1 MKTSLSVSLKFAVS
15 AALAISINAS
25 AIASERNG
33 NRTSSDDV
41 SPASAPSAVTAPQA
55 SGATE
60 ISPEAA
66 SQITALDRDKSQRT
80 PAQQKIGSNLIY
92 AARMAAG
99 KDAAPGVRTLNTG
112 VVVRPDRKVLVDIRA
127 RISSEVLEAVKSVG
141 GEIVASYPETK
152 AIFAYV
158 PLANLESLASD
169 ERVLAIRSPKIPT
182 LEHSTAPSSK
192 AERHERIIGQLYA
205 ALQVPSNLLRESPG
219 ARAAERPEINA
230 TTVGGIRGA
239 VPEGDIRHRARAARL
254 TYGIDGTGLKV
265 GVLSDSFNALGG
277 YSTDVATGDLPGP
290 GNPNGYT
297 LPVLLAG
304 SGDYLHADATDEGR
318 AMTQI
323 IHAILPG
330 AQIYF
335 ATAFNNDADF
345 ANNIRALRGIAAN
358 PGASGN
364 VPNGGCDIIVDDV
377 SYSQEASLRDGATEA
392 VDSASGMA
400 VIKQAVNDV
409 VATNALY
416 FSSAANSGNKN
427 DNTSGTWEGDFVD
440 AGPATSPVPIG
451 GGNHVHNWNSGGTAS
466 MTNNITAAG
475 SYLALEWSDPLGT
488 SSNDYDLYLLNAAG
502 TAVVGASTDIQNGTN
517 ADPTEAIYPGQ
528 GNSLTGISAGLKAVV
543 VQKPGAQTRFLSVNT
558 GRAQFQFSTNGQTRG
573 HATAPGSFGV
583 AAVPTS
589 TSVGP
594 TFPAP
599 FGPANMVETFSSD
612 GPRRVFFDENNFAY
626 NSFTLASGGGIVRQK
641 PDVAAADGAPNTV
654 PGFERFF
661 GTSAAAPHA
670 AGIAGL
676 VKLGL
681 LKAGVGHPRVTRVRT
696 ALTTTGTDI
705 ETPGVDQDAGYGV
718 LDAFKAVQSTGAPG
732 GAALDTGTIV
742 GTETSNSN
750 GNGRLDPGETINVTI
765 PLTNVGIN
773 TASNVSA
780 TLSTTTPGVTILSS
794 DRTYGDIAPGAT
806 ASPTVP
812 YSMAL
817 DSSFPCSSDITF
829 KLVVNYVGAAAGVTP
844 QTFLFKLGTGLTGIP
859 QFFTVLDTTPPPTN
873 ALYTATT
880 GTQTGRLL
888 GTGVAQSCGNPKA
901 APPLSGNQPSAQRRY
916 DAYTFMN
923 GGAARCVTVTY
934 NPPQAN
940 AAGSNF
946 VGCAAYTVFDPAN
959 PQSGYLGD
967 AGSNYTSNPGGFA
980 DVSYSF
986 TAPANAPF
994 TVVVFESNPGAT
1006 ASSLP
1011 SSGTYGLRIS
1021 GLAICDSYSGSSQ
1034 QDVTEVAPV
1043 VIQTSQFGPPS
1054 CAAQGYS
1061 NNINI
1066 TATVKNNSSATLNN
1080 VVFQVAVLTN
1090 ASGSPASPPYRLL
1103 TATGADCTQGG
1114 LVGSTQP
1121 GPSSL
1126 APGQTAN
1133 IVFTIAAPST
1143 ARYRFG
1149 VRTLASTGSA
1159 MNGSPSKTERAR
1171 LAQAKRSQQLRANA
1185 PGKPKPVA
1193 VKTASLA
1200 TNNGAKRE

>member
-1 MKTSLSVSLKFAVS
+1 MKTTFSKYLKLSAGAVIAVSLS
-15 AALAISINAS
+15 AS
-25 AIASERNG
+25 ALASERNG
-33 NRTSSDDV
+33 DRVSSDDG
-41 SPASAPSAVTAPQA
+41 SPSSAPAAA
-55 SGATE
+55 SVAQTEDAKE
-60 ISPEAA
+60 ISPAA
-66 SQITALDRDKSQRT
+66 AAQIAALDQDKSQRT

-99 KDAAPGVRTLNTG
+99 KEAAPGVATLNTG
-112 VVVRPDRKVLVDIRA
+112 VAVRSDKKVLVDIRA
-127 RISSEVLEAVKSVG
+127 RISPEILEAVKSAG

-152 AIFAYV
+152 AIFAYL
-158 PLANLESLASD
+158 PLANLESLAAD

-182 LEHSTAPSSK
+182 LERSTGPSSK

-205 ALQVPSNLLRESPG
+205 ALQVPSTLMRDPVGIRVPE
-219 ARAAERPEINA
+219 RAEVNA

-265 GVLSDSFNALGG
+265 GVMSDSFNALGG
-277 YSTDVATGDLPGP
+277 YATDIATGDLPGP

-304 SGDYLHADATDEGR
+304 SGDYKQSDATDEGR

-335 ATAFNNDADF
+335 ATAFNSDVDF

-358 PGASGN
+358 PGANGN

-377 SYSQEASLRDGATEA
+377 SYSQEATLRDGATEA
-392 VDSASGMA
+392 VDSASGMG

-440 AGPATSPVPIG
+440 AGPASSPIPVG
-451 GGNHVHNWNSGGTAS
+451 AGNHVHNWNPGGTAS
-466 MTNNITAAG
+466 KTNAITVSG
-475 SYLALEWSDPLGT
+475 SYIAVEWSDPLGT

-502 TAVVGASTDIQNGTN
+502 TAVVGASTDVQNGNNT
-517 ADPTEAIYPGQ
+517 DPTEAIYPGQ
-528 GNSLTGISAGLKAVV
+528 GNSLTGINAGQRAVV

-558 GRAQFQFSTNGQTRG
+558 GRAQFQFNTNGQTRG

-599 FGPANMVETFSSD
+599 FGPTNMVETFSSD

-626 NSFTLASGGGIVRQK
+626 NGLTLAAGGGIVRQK

-676 VKLGL
+676 VKLAL

-705 ETPGVDQDAGYGV
+705 ETPGVDQDAGYGI

-732 GAALDTGTIV
+732 GAALDTGTIAA
-742 GTETSNSN
+742 TETSNSN
-750 GNGRLDPGETINVTI
+750 GNGRLEPGETGNVAI
-765 PLTNVGIN
+765 PLTNVGIA

-780 TLSTTTPGVTILSS
+780 TLSSTTPGVTVLSA

-806 ASPTVP
+806 ASPNLP
-812 YSMAL
+812 FSIAL
-817 DSSFPCSSDITF
+817 DANFPCSSDITF
-829 KLVVNYVGAAAGVTP
+829 KLVVNYVGAVAGVTP
-844 QTFLFKLGTGLTGIP
+844 QTFLFKLGTGLTGVP
-859 QFFTVLDTTPPPTN
+859 QFFTVLDTTPPPAN

-901 APPLSGNQPSAQRRY
+901 TPPLSGNQPTAQRRY

-923 GGAARCVTVTY
+923 SGAARCVTVTY

-940 AAGSNF
+940 AAGDNF
-946 VGCAAYTVFDPAN
+946 VGCAAYTTFNPAN

-967 AGSNYTSNPGGFA
+967 AGSNFTSNPGGFA

-1011 SSGTYGLRIS
+1011 SSGTYGLRVT
-1021 GLAICDSYSGSSQ
+1021 GLAICDSFSGSSQ

-1066 TATVKNNSSATLNN
+1066 TATVKNNSSTTLNN
-1080 VVFQVAVLTN
+1080 VVFQVAVLSN
-1090 ASGSPASPPYRLL
+1090 ASGAPASPPYRLL

-1114 LVGSTQP
+1114 LVGSTQQ
-1121 GPSSL
+1121 GPASL

-1149 VRTLASTGSA
+1149 VRTLASTSSA
-1159 MNGSPSKTERAR
+1159 MKGSPSQHEKAR
-1171 LAQAKRSQQLRANA
+1171 MTAAEKSA
-1185 PGKPKPVA
+1185 PGSASKKRPAPMR
-1193 VKTASLA
+1193 TASLVA
-1200 TNNGAKRE
+1200 SKPAREIAKK